1 MHSRKKTK
9 ATRPEFVNKASAKV
23 TNCFAMQRKHH
34 KSTLERI
41 RKVRAIVDRYYEAGN
56 NSKCYKA
63 VWQRYVCP
71 LYPMSYRT
79 FLSYLDIPTPP
90 PPPPTALEQSL
101 FEFWDD
107 MPVYGK

>member
-1 MHSRKKTK
+1 
-9 ATRPEFVNKASAKV
+9 
-23 TNCFAMQRKHH
+23 MQRKHH

-79 FLSYLDIPTPP
+79 FLELSGHTD
-90 PPPPTALEQSL
+90 TAAPATHCTGAVAL
-101 FEFWDD
+101 
-107 MPVYGK
+107 

>member
-1 MHSRKKTK
+1 
-9 ATRPEFVNKASAKV
+9 
-23 TNCFAMQRKHH
+23 MQRKHH

-71 LYPMSYRT
+71 LYPMGYRT

>member
-1 MHSRKKTK
+1 
-9 ATRPEFVNKASAKV
+9 
-23 TNCFAMQRKHH
+23 
-34 KSTLERI
+34 
-41 RKVRAIVDRYYEAGN
+41 
-56 NSKCYKA
+56 
-63 VWQRYVCP
+63 
-71 LYPMSYRT
+71 MSYRT